1 MKKTILIGSVL
12 ILLALTAPL
21 TVTQGLAVGDDY
33 WFVVEQAYGDFEY
46 DNGVVVNGSTDSFRV
61 GSSSLAVDDKFRCE
75 VDALPGST
83 VDYSLYDEDD
93 ALLADISVSNLNWA
107 LTLMIYAI
115 YPFIAMGISGSG
127 SVIGLDPDIGVGLGD
142 IFYIAPPTI
151 DWNSIFDYYNDS
163 TNWVSLLSG
172 FSNDEGN
179 VNGTSY
185 AKYYDDGE
193 TISFFTSIMGS
204 YVVAAESTNL
214 IIIHTLRFDYN
225 VTTNVLQG
233 YDLYTGISGDYEGTE
248 TTFTMSAQVKE
259 ENYSRD
265 IGVPFLFAALG
276 ILSTFTIA
284 VILRKRK

>member
-1 MKKTILIGSVL
+1 MKKSILIGSIL

-21 TVTQGLAVGDDY
+21 TVTQGLAVGDEY
-33 WFVVEQAYGDFEY
+33 WFVVEQAHGEFEY
-46 DNGVVVNGSTDSFRV
+46 DNGALVNGSTNSFRV
-61 GSSSLAVDDKFRCE
+61 GSSSLSVNDRFRCE
-75 VDALPGST
+75 VDALPTST
-83 VDYSLYDEDD
+83 VEYSLYDEDD

-127 SVIGLDPDIGVGLGD
+127 SVIGLDPTIGVGLGD

-151 DWNSIFDYYNDS
+151 DWNSVFNYYNDS
-163 TNWVSLLSG
+163 DNWVSLLSG
-172 FSNDEGN
+172 FSNDEGT
-179 VNGTSY
+179 VNGTSS

-193 TISFFTSIMGS
+193 TISFFMSILGS
-204 YVVAAESTNL
+204 YVVAAETTNL
-214 IIIHTLRFDYN
+214 VIIHTLRFDYN

-233 YDLYTGISGDYEGTE
+233 YDLYTGISGDYEGVD

-259 ENYSRD
+259 ENYQRN
-265 IGVPFLFAALG
+265 IGVPFLIATLG
-276 ILSTFTIA
+276 VLSTFSIT